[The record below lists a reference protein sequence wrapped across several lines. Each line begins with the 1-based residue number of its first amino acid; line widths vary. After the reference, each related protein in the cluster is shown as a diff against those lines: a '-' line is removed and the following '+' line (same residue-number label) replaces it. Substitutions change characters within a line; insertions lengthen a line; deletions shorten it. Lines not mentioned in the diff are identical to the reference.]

1 MSSTTIRVTPTA
13 RGNFSKLRKYKN
25 GNNVEKYETPANSIH
40 KGVTFIGNT
49 TWSNTIHPAISPY
62 ILAELSAAKTPEQKQ
77 VVIDKYNNA
86 QEHYARIRPKMTD
99 LSTVSYDQDI
109 ADYQNS
115 INEKFSFVNTKG
127 IANGID
133 KGRYN
138 YLAEKKF
145 ATGDRPGSWTAD
157 GYGGAQ
163 TYDRTTLGAEGDWD
177 EDSQEFN
184 DWQSKLNEL
193 DTETYLDQKD
203 KVYKFRLKTSNQ
215 TPTSDKAATPEQDL
229 AAQDDPSKQGASHVE
244 QDNHTEQP
252 KDEIPAALTFNKDI
266 PGFDAPRY
274 LGHLPLTANLIND
287 LRTNLRSFNQEVK
300 KKFPLQE
307 APYQQAIVTNNYAGR
322 QIRSG
327 IAANIRAR
335 ANQNLSSN
343 ADYNLALQQNAE
355 NQANQLEEQNA
366 LDQTQRFNETTKNVN
381 AVANLN
387 NQTGTAVANANAQQN
402 AAAYNNILA
411 ARQRLYKANNAS
423 LNSYNANM
431 YTSPGNWLQNY
442 RLEKARYDRA
452 LNDYNYSKQATELY
466 KTSGLEA
473 LEGDNGIYSSNAF
486 ASLIRELENDTNVT
500 GILDSEGKISP
511 ELVKTWIENNPDDER
526 VKRLQTNFQNE
537 YNRAYNSYRNRLE
550 EIASK
555 RTLNNLSI
563 KSTESNQGTRWGDIL
578 RERRNKPNPLYQ
590 KKGGRAARLIEYM
603 EHYRKAQKDV
613 ADRNTETQK
622 ILWKQLDRDLN
633 LIDKETLL
641 LLKAAFK

>member
-1 MSSTTIRVTPTA
+1 MSSTTIRVTPTS

-25 GNNVEKYETPANSIH
+25 GNSVEKYQIPADPMH
-40 KGVTFIGNT
+40 KGVTFNDGT
-49 TWSNTIHPAISPY
+49 TWNNTVFSTFRSDIVDD
-62 ILAELSAAKTPEQKQ
+62 LSAATTPEQKQ
-77 VVIDKYNNA
+77 AVIDKYNNA
-86 QEHYARIRPKMTD
+86 QTSYASLRPQFTD
-99 LSTVSYDQDI
+99 LSKVSNNQGVS
-109 ADYQNS
+109 DYQNL
-115 INEKFSFVNTKG
+115 INKDFYFVNNKG
-127 IANGID
+127 ISNGVD
-133 KGRYN
+133 NGRYN
-138 YLAEKKF
+138 YLAQNKY
-145 ATGDRPGSWTAD
+145 ATGDRKDSWTAD
-157 GYGGAQ
+157 GWWGAQ
-163 TYDRTTLGAEGDWD
+163 TQDRTTLGYKGDWD
-177 EDSQEFN
+177 ENSDEFKN
-184 DWQSKLNEL
+184 WQAEL
-193 DTETYLDQKD
+193 DKLGMETYLDTD
-203 KVYKFRLKTSNQ
+203 NAYKLRLKTPQQ
-215 TPTSDKAATPEQDL
+215 TPSVEQATPEQE
-229 AAQDDPSKQGASHVE
+229 PTVE
-244 QDNHTEQP
+244 QTPPAEQP
-252 KDEIPAALTFNKDI
+252 KEKTPDALTFNKDI
-266 PGFDAPRY
+266 PEFKSTPWTDWI
-274 LGHLPLTANLIND
+274 PLTTNLIND
-287 LRTNLRSFNQEVK
+287 FRTNLRSYNQEVK

-381 AVANLN
+381 AVANFN

-431 YTSPGNWLQNY
+431 YTSHGNWLQNY

-486 ASLIRELENDTNVT
+486 TSFMRELENDTSVT
-500 GILDSEGKISP
+500 GINDSEGKISP
-511 ELVKTWIENNPDDER
+511 ELVKTWIENNPNDER

-537 YNRAYNSYRNRLE
+537 YNRAYNSYKNRLE
-550 EIASK
+550 EISSERA
-555 RTLNNLSI
+555 LNNLNI
-563 KSTESNQGTRWGDIL
+563 RMTESNQGTRWGDIL
-578 RERRNKPNPLYQ
+578 RERKNKPNPLYQ
-590 KKGGRAARLIEYM
+590 KKGGRAARFVEYM

-622 ILWKQLDRDLN
+622 ILWKQLGRDLD

>member
-1 MSSTTIRVTPTA
+1 MSSTTIRVTPTS
-13 RGNFSKLRKYKN
+13 RGNFSKLRKYKD
-25 GNNVEKYETPANSIH
+25 GNSVEKYETPADPIH
-40 KGVTFIGNT
+40 KGVTFNDGTTWGNT
-49 TWSNTIHPAISPY
+49 IFSTFRPDIVAD
-62 ILAELSAAKTPEQKQ
+62 LSAATTPEQKQ
-77 VVIDKYNNA
+77 AVIDKYNNA
-86 QEHYARIRPKMTD
+86 QTSYASLRPQFTD
-99 LSTVSYDQDI
+99 LSKVSNNQGVSN
-109 ADYQNS
+109 YQNL
-115 INEKFSFVNTKG
+115 INKNFYFVNNKG
-127 IANGID
+127 IANGVD

-138 YLAEKKF
+138 YLSQNKF
-145 ATGDRPGSWTAD
+145 ATGDRKDSWTAD
-157 GYGGAQ
+157 GWWGAQ
-163 TYDRTTLGAEGDWD
+163 TQDRTTLGYKGDWD
-177 EDSQEFN
+177 ENSEEFKN
-184 DWQSKLNEL
+184 WQAEL
-193 DTETYLDQKD
+193 GRLGMETYLDTD
-203 KVYKFRLKTSNQ
+203 NAYKLRLKTSEQ
-215 TPTSDKAATPEQDL
+215 VPSVEQSTPEQE
-229 AAQDDPSKQGASHVE
+229 PSIE
-244 QDNHTEQP
+244 QTPPVEQP
-252 KDEIPAALTFNKDI
+252 KEKTPDALTFDKDI
-266 PGFDAPRY
+266 PEFKSTPWTDWI
-274 LGHLPLTANLIND
+274 PLTANLIND
-287 LRTNLRSFNQEVK
+287 YASNLRSYNQEVK

-366 LDQTQRFNETTKNVN
+366 LDQTQRYNETTKNVN
-381 AVANLN
+381 AVANFN

-431 YTSPGNWLQNY
+431 YTSHGNWLQNY
-442 RLEKARYDRA
+442 RLEKARYNRA

-486 ASLIRELENDTNVT
+486 ASLVRELENDTNVT

-511 ELVKTWIENNPDDER
+511 ELVKTWIENNPNDER
-526 VKRLQTNFQNE
+526 VKRLQTDFQNE
-537 YNRAYNSYRNRLE
+537 YNRAYNSYKNRLE
-550 EIASK
+550 EISSERA
-555 RTLNNLSI
+555 LNNLNI
-563 KSTESNQGTRWGDIL
+563 RMTESNQGTRWGDIL

-590 KKGGRAARLIEYM
+590 KKGGRAARFVEYM

-622 ILWKQLDRDLN
+622 ILWKQLDRDLD

>member
-1 MSSTTIRVTPTA
+1 MSSTTIRVTPTS
-13 RGNFSKLRKYKN
+13 RGNFSKLRKYKD
-25 GNNVEKYETPANSIH
+25 NNSIEKYEIPANSIH
-40 KGVTFIGNT
+40 KGVTFNDGT
-49 TWSNTIHPAISPY
+49 TWNNTIFSTFRPDIVAD
-62 ILAELSAAKTPEQKQ
+62 LSAATTPEQKQ
-77 VVIDKYNNA
+77 AVIDKYNNA
-86 QEHYARIRPKMTD
+86 QTSYASLRPQFTD
-99 LSTVSYDQDI
+99 LSKVSNNQGVS
-109 ADYQNS
+109 DYQNL
-115 INEKFSFVNTKG
+115 INKDFSFVNSKG
-127 IANGID
+127 IANGVD

-138 YLAEKKF
+138 YLAQNKY
-145 ATGDRPGSWTAD
+145 ATGDRKDSWTAD
-157 GYGGAQ
+157 GWWGAQ
-163 TYDRTTLGAEGDWD
+163 TQDRTTLGYKGDWD
-177 EDSQEFN
+177 ENSEEFKN
-184 DWQSKLNEL
+184 WQAQLNNL
-193 DTETYLDQKD
+193 GMETYLDTD
-203 KVYKFRLKTSNQ
+203 NAYKLRLKTS
-215 TPTSDKAATPEQDL
+215 EQADPVVK
-229 AAQDDPSKQGASHVE
+229 QDDPVVE
-244 QDNHTEQP
+244 QTPPTEQP
-252 KDEIPAALTFNKDI
+252 KEKTPPALTFNKDI
-266 PGFDAPRY
+266 PEFKSTPWTDWI
-274 LGHLPLTANLIND
+274 PLTANLIND
-287 LRTNLRSFNQEVK
+287 YASNLRSFNQEVK

-366 LDQTQRFNETTKNVN
+366 LDQTQSFNTTTNNVN
-381 AVANLN
+381 TAANVN
-387 NQTGTAVANANAQQN
+387 NQRQAAASNVNNQQN

-431 YTSPGNWLQNY
+431 YTSHGNWLQNY

-486 ASLIRELENDTNVT
+486 NSFVRELENDTNVT

-550 EIASK
+550 EIASE

-563 KSTESNQGTRWGDIL
+563 KATESNQGTRWGDIL

-590 KKGGRAARLIEYM
+590 KKGGRTARLIEYM
-603 EHYRKAQKDV
+603 EHYRKSQKDV
-613 ADRNTETQK
+613 ADKNTETQK
-622 ILWKQLDRDLN
+622 ILWKQLNRDLD

>member
-1 MSSTTIRVTPTA
+1 MSSTTIRVTPTS

-25 GNNVEKYETPANSIH
+25 GNSVEKYETPADPMH
-40 KGVTFIGNT
+40 KGVTFNDGTTWGNT
-49 TWSNTIHPAISPY
+49 VFSTFRPDIVAD
-62 ILAELSAAKTPEQKQ
+62 LSAATTPEQKQ
-77 VVIDKYNNA
+77 AVIDKYNNA
-86 QEHYARIRPKMTD
+86 QTSYASLRPQFTD
-99 LSTVSYDQDI
+99 LSKVSNNQGVS
-109 ADYQNS
+109 DYQNL
-115 INEKFSFVNTKG
+115 INTDFSFVNNKG
-127 IANGID
+127 IANGVD
-133 KGRYN
+133 NGRYN
-138 YLAEKKF
+138 YLAQTKYD
-145 ATGDRPGSWTAD
+145 TGDRKGSWTAD
-157 GYGGAQ
+157 GWWGAQ
-163 TYDRTTLGAEGDWD
+163 TQDRTTLGYKGDWD
-177 EDSQEFN
+177 ENSDEFKN
-184 DWQSKLNEL
+184 WQAQLNNL
-193 DTETYLDQKD
+193 GMETYLDTD
-203 KVYKFRLKTSNQ
+203 NAYKLRLKTPEQAPSVEQ
-215 TPTSDKAATPEQDL
+215 ATPEQEPTV
-229 AAQDDPSKQGASHVE
+229 AQTPPAG
-244 QDNHTEQP
+244 QP
-252 KDEIPAALTFNKDI
+252 KDETPAALTFNKDI
-266 PGFDAPRY
+266 PEFKSAPWTDWI
-274 LGHLPLTANLIND
+274 PLTANLIND
-287 LRTNLRSFNQEVK
+287 YASNLRSYNQEVK

-431 YTSPGNWLQNY
+431 YTSHGNWLQNY

-473 LEGDNGIYSSNAF
+473 LEGDNGIYNSNAF
-486 ASLIRELENDTNVT
+486 NSFVRELENDTSVT

-511 ELVKTWIENNPDDER
+511 ELVKTWIENNPNDER

-550 EIASK
+550 EIASE

-563 KSTESNQGTRWGDIL
+563 KATESNQGTRWGDIL

-590 KKGGRAARLIEYM
+590 KQGGRSARLIEYM

-622 ILWKQLDRDLN
+622 ILWKQLNRDLD

>member
-1 MSSTTIRVTPTA
+1 MSSTTIRVTPTS

-25 GNNVEKYETPANSIH
+25 GNSVEKYETPADPIH
-40 KGVTFIGNT
+40 KGVTFNDGTTWGNT
-49 TWSNTIHPAISPY
+49 VFSTFRPDIVAD
-62 ILAELSAAKTPEQKQ
+62 LSAATTPEQKQ
-77 VVIDKYNNA
+77 AVIDKYNNA
-86 QEHYARIRPKMTD
+86 QTSYASLRPQFTD
-99 LSTVSYDQDI
+99 LSKVSNNQGVS
-109 ADYQNS
+109 DYQNL
-115 INEKFSFVNTKG
+115 INKDFSFVNNKG
-127 IANGID
+127 IANGVD
-133 KGRYN
+133 NGRYN
-138 YLAEKKF
+138 YLAQTKY
-145 ATGDRPGSWTAD
+145 ATGDRKDSWTAD
-157 GYGGAQ
+157 GWWGAQ
-163 TYDRTTLGAEGDWD
+163 TQDRTTLGYKGDWD
-177 EDSQEFN
+177 ENSEEFKN
-184 DWQSKLNEL
+184 WQAELNNL
-193 DTETYLDQKD
+193 GMETYLDTD
-203 KVYKFRLKTSNQ
+203 NAYKLRLKTH
-215 TPTSDKAATPEQDL
+215 EQEDPIVK
-229 AAQDDPSKQGASHVE
+229 QDDPVVE
-244 QDNHTEQP
+244 QTPPAEQP
-252 KDEIPAALTFNKDI
+252 KEKTPDALTFNKDVPEFKSTPWTDWI
-266 PGFDAPRY
+266 
-274 LGHLPLTANLIND
+274 PLTANLIND
-287 LRTNLRSFNQEVK
+287 FRTNLRSYNQEVK

-343 ADYNLALQQNAE
+343 AEYNLALQQNAE

-366 LDQTQRFNETTKNVN
+366 LDQTQSFNATTNNVN
-381 AVANLN
+381 AAANVN
-387 NQTGTAVANANAQQN
+387 NQRNSAAANINTQQN
-402 AAAYNNILA
+402 AAAYNNIAA

-431 YTSPGNWLQNY
+431 YTSHGNWLQNF
-442 RLEKARYDRA
+442 RLEKARYERA
-452 LNDYNYSKQATELY
+452 LNDYNYSKKATELY
-466 KTSGLEA
+466 RTSGLEA
-473 LEGDNGIYSSNAF
+473 LEADNGIYNSNAF
-486 ASLIRELENDTNVT
+486 ASFMKELENDTSVT
-500 GILDSEGKISP
+500 GIIDTTTGEIST
-511 ELVKTWIENNPDDER
+511 ELVKTWIENHPDDER

-537 YNRAYNSYRNRLE
+537 YNRIRSRYQNQLE
-550 EIASK
+550 ELASE

>member
-1 MSSTTIRVTPTA
+1 MSSTTIRVTPTS
-13 RGNFSKLRKYKN
+13 RGNFSKLRKYKDSN
-25 GNNVEKYETPANSIH
+25 SIEKYQTPAEGIH
-40 KGVTFIGNT
+40 KGVTFNGDTTWGNT
-49 TWSNTIHPAISPY
+49 IFSTYSPD
-62 ILAELSAAKTPEQKQ
+62 IETDLATATTLEQKQ
-77 VVIDKYNNA
+77 AIIKKYNDA
-86 QEHYARIRPKMTD
+86 QTAYAKLRPQFTD
-99 LSTVSYDQDI
+99 LSKVSNNQEVT
-109 ADYQNS
+109 DYQNL
-115 INEKFSFVNTKG
+115 INNTFYFVNNKG
-127 IANGID
+127 IANGVD

-138 YLAEKKF
+138 YLAQNKF
-145 ATGDRPGSWTAD
+145 ATGDRKGSWTAD
-157 GYGGAQ
+157 GWWGAQ
-163 TYDRTTLGAEGDWD
+163 TQDRTLLGYEGDWD
-177 EDSQEFN
+177 HNSQEYKN
-184 DWQSKLNEL
+184 WQAKLNALGMEM
-193 DTETYLDQKD
+193 YLDAD
-203 KVYKFRLKTSNQ
+203 KAYKLRLKTS
-215 TPTSDKAATPEQDL
+215 EQADPVVK
-229 AAQDDPSKQGASHVE
+229 QDDPVVE
-244 QDNHTEQP
+244 QTPPAEQP
-252 KDEIPAALTFNKDI
+252 KEKIPDALTFNKDI
-266 PGFDAPRY
+266 PEFKSTPWTDWI
-274 LGHLPLTANLIND
+274 PLTANLIND
-287 LRTNLRSFNQEVK
+287 FRTNLRSYNQEVK

-366 LDQTQRFNETTKNVN
+366 LDQTQRYNETTKNVN
-381 AVANLN
+381 AVANFN

-431 YTSPGNWLQNY
+431 YTSHGNWLQNY
-442 RLEKARYDRA
+442 RLEKARYNRA
-452 LNDYNYSKQATELY
+452 LNDYNYSKQATKLY

-473 LEGDNGIYSSNAF
+473 LEADNGIYNSNAF
-486 ASLIRELENDTNVT
+486 ASFMKELENDTSVT
-500 GILDSEGKISP
+500 GIIDTTTGEISP
-511 ELVKTWIENNPDDER
+511 ELVKTWIENNPNDER

-537 YNRAYNSYRNRLE
+537 YNRAYNSYKNRLE
-550 EIASK
+550 EISSK
-555 RTLNNLSI
+555 RALNNLSI

-578 RERRNKPNPLYQ
+578 RERRNKPNPLYKQ
-590 KKGGRAARLIEYM
+590 GGRAARLIEYM

>member
-1 MSSTTIRVTPTA
+1 MSSTTIRVTPTS
-13 RGNFSKLRKYKN
+13 RGNFSKLRKYKD
-25 GNNVEKYETPANSIH
+25 GNSIEKYETPANTMH
-40 KGVTFIGNT
+40 KGVTFNNGT
-49 TWSNTIHPAISPY
+49 TWGNTIHPAISPY

-77 VVIDKYNNA
+77 AVIDKYNNA

-115 INEKFSFVNTKG
+115 INEKFSFVNNKG

-177 EDSQEFN
+177 EYSQEFN
-184 DWQSKLNEL
+184 DWQSKLNAL

-203 KVYKFRLKTSNQ
+203 KVYKLRLKTS
-215 TPTSDKAATPEQDL
+215 EQADPVVK
-229 AAQDDPSKQGASHVE
+229 QDDPVVE
-244 QDNHTEQP
+244 QTPPAGQP
-252 KDEIPAALTFNKDI
+252 KDETPAALTFNKDI
-266 PGFDAPRY
+266 PEFKSTPWTDWI
-274 LGHLPLTANLIND
+274 PLTANLIND
-287 LRTNLRSFNQEVK
+287 YASNLRSYNQEVK

-343 ADYNLALQQNAE
+343 AEYNLALQQNAE

-402 AAAYNNILA
+402 AAAYNNIAA

-431 YTSPGNWLQNY
+431 YTSHGNWLQNF
-442 RLEKARYDRA
+442 RLEKARYERA
-452 LNDYNYSKQATELY
+452 LNDYNYSKKATELY
-466 KTSGLEA
+466 RTSGLEA
-473 LEGDNGIYSSNAF
+473 LEADNGIYNSNAF
-486 ASLIRELENDTNVT
+486 ASFMKELENDTTVT
-500 GILDSEGKISP
+500 GILDTEGKISP

-537 YNRAYNSYRNRLE
+537 YNRIRSKYQNQLE
-550 EIASK
+550 EWASE

-622 ILWKQLDRDLN
+622 ILWKQLDRDLD

>member
-1 MSSTTIRVTPTA
+1 MSSTTIRVTPTS

-25 GNNVEKYETPANSIH
+25 GNNVEKYEIPANSIH
-40 KGVTFIGNT
+40 KGVTFNGDT

-203 KVYKFRLKTSNQ
+203 KVYKLRLKTS
-215 TPTSDKAATPEQDL
+215 EQADPVVK
-229 AAQDDPSKQGASHVE
+229 QDDPVVKQTPPA
-244 QDNHTEQP
+244 EQP
-252 KDEIPAALTFNKDI
+252 KDEIPAALDFNKDI
-266 PGFDAPRY
+266 PEFKAP
-274 LGHLPLTANLIND
+274 GWTDWIPLTANLIND
-287 LRTNLRSFNQEVK
+287 YASNLRSFNQEVK

-343 ADYNLALQQNAE
+343 AEYNLALQQNAE

-366 LDQTQRFNETTKNVN
+366 LDQTQSFNATTNNVN
-381 AVANLN
+381 AAANVN
-387 NQTGTAVANANAQQN
+387 NQRNSAAANINAQQN
-402 AAAYNNILA
+402 AAAYNNIAA

-423 LNSYNANM
+423 LNSYNANLFIDH
-431 YTSPGNWLQNY
+431 GNWLQNF
-442 RLEKARYDRA
+442 RLEKARYERA
-452 LNDYNYSKQATELY
+452 LNDYNYSKKATELY
-466 KTSGLEA
+466 RTSGLEA
-473 LEGDNGIYSSNAF
+473 LEAENGIYNSNAF
-486 ASLIRELENDTNVT
+486 ASFMKELENDTTVT
-500 GILDSEGKISP
+500 GIIDTTTGEIST

-537 YNRAYNSYRNRLE
+537 YNRAYNSYRNQLE
-550 EIASK
+550 EIASE

-563 KSTESNQGTRWGDIL
+563 KATESNQGTRWGDIL

-590 KKGGRAARLIEYM
+590 KKGGRTARLIEYM
-603 EHYRKAQKDV
+603 EHYRKTQKDV

-622 ILWKQLDRDLN
+622 ILWKQLDRDLD

>member
-1 MSSTTIRVTPTA
+1 MSSTTIRVTPTS

-25 GNNVEKYETPANSIH
+25 GNSVEKYETPADPMH
-40 KGVTFIGNT
+40 KGVTFNDGT
-49 TWSNTIHPAISPY
+49 TWNNTVFSTFRPDIVAD
-62 ILAELSAAKTPEQKQ
+62 LSAATTPEQKQ
-77 VVIDKYNNA
+77 AVIDKYNNA
-86 QEHYARIRPKMTD
+86 QTSYASLRPQFTD
-99 LSTVSYDQDI
+99 LSKVSNNQGVS
-109 ADYQNS
+109 DYQNL
-115 INEKFSFVNTKG
+115 INKDFAFVNNKG
-127 IANGID
+127 IANGVD
-133 KGRYN
+133 NGRYN
-138 YLAEKKF
+138 YLAQTKF
-145 ATGDRPGSWTAD
+145 ANGDRKDSWTAD
-157 GYGGAQ
+157 GWWGAQ
-163 TYDRTTLGAEGDWD
+163 TQDRTTLGYKGDWD
-177 EDSQEFN
+177 ENSEEFKN
-184 DWQSKLNEL
+184 WQAELNNL
-193 DTETYLDQKD
+193 GMETYLDTD
-203 KVYKFRLKTSNQ
+203 NAYKLRLKTPEQAPSVEQ
-215 TPTSDKAATPEQDL
+215 STPEQE
-229 AAQDDPSKQGASHVE
+229 HTVE
-244 QDNHTEQP
+244 QTPPAGQP
-252 KDEIPAALTFNKDI
+252 KEKTPDALTFNKDI
-266 PGFDAPRY
+266 PEFKSTPWTDWI
-274 LGHLPLTANLIND
+274 PLTANLIND
-287 LRTNLRSFNQEVK
+287 FRTNLRSYNQEVK

-366 LDQTQRFNETTKNVN
+366 LDQTQTFNATTNNVN
-381 AVANLN
+381 ATANLN
-387 NQTGTAVANANAQQN
+387 NQRQAAAANVNAQQN
-402 AAAYNNILA
+402 AAAYNNIAA
-411 ARQRLYKANNAS
+411 ARQRLIKSNNAS

-431 YTSPGNWLQNY
+431 YTSHGNWLQNF
-442 RLEKARYDRA
+442 RLEKARYERA

-486 ASLIRELENDTNVT
+486 ASLIRELENDTTVT
-500 GILDSEGKISP
+500 GILDSEGKVSP
-511 ELVKTWIENNPDDER
+511 ELVKTWIENNPNDER

-537 YNRAYNSYRNRLE
+537 YNRAYNSYRNKLE

-590 KKGGRAARLIEYM
+590 KRGGRAARLVEYM

-622 ILWKQLDRDLN
+622 ILWKQLDRDLD

>member
-1 MSSTTIRVTPTA
+1 MSSTTIRVTPTS
-13 RGNFSKLRKYKN
+13 RGNFSKLRKYKD
-25 GNNVEKYETPANSIH
+25 GNSIEKYETPANSIH
-40 KGVTFIGNT
+40 KGVTFNDGTTWGNT
-49 TWSNTIHPAISPY
+49 IFPTFKSD
-62 ILAELSAAKTPEQKQ
+62 ILAELSAATTPEQKQ
-77 VVIDKYNNA
+77 AVIDKYNNA

-193 DTETYLDQKD
+193 DTETYLDQKN
-203 KVYKFRLKTSNQ
+203 KVYKLRLKTS
-215 TPTSDKAATPEQDL
+215 EQADPVVK
-229 AAQDDPSKQGASHVE
+229 QDDPVVKQTPPA
-244 QDNHTEQP
+244 EQP
-252 KDEIPAALTFNKDI
+252 KEKTPDALTFNKDI
-266 PGFDAPRY
+266 PEFKSTPWTDWI
-274 LGHLPLTANLIND
+274 PLTANLIND
-287 LRTNLRSFNQEVK
+287 YASNLRSYNQEVK

-343 ADYNLALQQNAE
+343 AEYNLALQQNAE

-366 LDQTQRFNETTKNVN
+366 LDQTQSFNATTNNVN
-381 AVANLN
+381 AAANVN
-387 NQTGTAVANANAQQN
+387 NQRNSAAANINTQQN
-402 AAAYNNILA
+402 AAAYNNIAA

-431 YTSPGNWLQNY
+431 YTSHGNWLQNY
-442 RLEKARYDRA
+442 RLDTARYDRA

-511 ELVKTWIENNPDDER
+511 ELVKTWIENHPDDER

-550 EIASK
+550 EIASE

-563 KSTESNQGTRWGDIL
+563 KATESNQGTRWGDIL
-578 RERRNKPNPLYQ
+578 RERRNKPN
-590 KKGGRAARLIEYM
+590 
-603 EHYRKAQKDV
+603 
-613 ADRNTETQK
+613 N
-622 ILWKQLDRDLN
+622 
-633 LIDKETLL
+633 
-641 LLKAAFK
+641 

>member
-1 MSSTTIRVTPTA
+1 MSSTTIRVTPTS
-13 RGNFSKLRKYKN
+13 RGNFSKLRKYKD
-25 GNNVEKYETPANSIH
+25 NNSIEKYQTPANKMH
-40 KGVTFIGNT
+40 KGVTFIGDT

-77 VVIDKYNNA
+77 AVIDKYNNA

-163 TYDRTTLGAEGDWD
+163 TYDRTTLGAEGDWN

-203 KVYKFRLKTSNQ
+203 KVYKLRLKTS
-215 TPTSDKAATPEQDL
+215 EQADPVVK
-229 AAQDDPSKQGASHVE
+229 QDDPVVE
-244 QDNHTEQP
+244 QTPPTEQP
-252 KDEIPAALTFNKDI
+252 KDETPAALTFNKDI
-266 PGFDAPRY
+266 PEFKSTPWTDWI
-274 LGHLPLTANLIND
+274 PLTANLIND
-287 LRTNLRSFNQEVK
+287 FRTNLRSYNQGVK

-431 YTSPGNWLQNY
+431 YTSHGNWLQNY

-486 ASLIRELENDTNVT
+486 NSFVRELENDTNVT

-537 YNRAYNSYRNRLE
+537 YNRAYNSYKNRLE
-550 EIASK
+550 EISSERA
-555 RTLNNLSI
+555 LNNLSI
-563 KSTESNQGTRWGDIL
+563 RATESNQGTRWGDIL
-578 RERRNKPNPLYQ
+578 RAKRNKPNPLYQ
-590 KKGGRAARLIEYM
+590 KKGGRAARFVEYM

-622 ILWKQLDRDLN
+622 ILWKQLDRDLD

>member
-1 MSSTTIRVTPTA
+1 MSSTTIRVTPTS
-13 RGNFSKLRKYKN
+13 RGNFSKLRKYKD
-25 GNNVEKYETPANSIH
+25 GNSVEKYETPANKMH
-40 KGVTFIGNT
+40 KGVIFNDGT
-49 TWSNTIHPAISPY
+49 TWNNTVFSTFRPDIVAD
-62 ILAELSAAKTPEQKQ
+62 LSAATTPEQKQ
-77 VVIDKYNNA
+77 AVIDKYNNA
-86 QEHYARIRPKMTD
+86 QTSYASLRPQFTD
-99 LSTVSYDQDI
+99 LSKVSNNQGVS
-109 ADYQNS
+109 DYQNL
-115 INEKFSFVNTKG
+115 INKDFSFVNNKG
-127 IANGID
+127 IANGVD
-133 KGRYN
+133 NGRYN
-138 YLAEKKF
+138 YLAQTKF
-145 ATGDRPGSWTAD
+145 ATGDRKDSWTAD
-157 GYGGAQ
+157 GWWGAQ
-163 TYDRTTLGAEGDWD
+163 TQDRTLLGYKGDWD
-177 EDSQEFN
+177 HDSQEYKN
-184 DWQSKLNEL
+184 WQAELNALGMEMYL
-193 DTETYLDQKD
+193 DTDNA
-203 KVYKFRLKTSNQ
+203 YKLRLKTS
-215 TPTSDKAATPEQDL
+215 EQADPVVK
-229 AAQDDPSKQGASHVE
+229 QDDPVVE
-244 QDNHTEQP
+244 QTPPTEQP
-252 KDEIPAALTFNKDI
+252 KEKTPDALTFNKDI
-266 PGFDAPRY
+266 PEFKSTPWTDWI
-274 LGHLPLTANLIND
+274 PLTANLIND
-287 LRTNLRSFNQEVK
+287 YASNLRSYNQEVK

-381 AVANLN
+381 AVANFN

-411 ARQRLYKANNAS
+411 ARQRLIKANNAS

-431 YTSPGNWLQNY
+431 YTSHGNWLQNY

-486 ASLIRELENDTNVT
+486 TSFMRELENDTNVT
-500 GILDSEGKISP
+500 GITDSEGKISP

-537 YNRAYNSYRNRLE
+537 YNRAYNNYKNQLE
-550 EIASK
+550 EISSE
-555 RTLNNLSI
+555 RTLNNLNI
-563 KSTESNQGTRWGDIL
+563 RATESNQGTRWGDIL
-578 RERRNKPNPLYQ
+578 RARRNKPNPLYQ
-590 KKGGRAARLIEYM
+590 KKGGRAARFVEYM

-622 ILWKQLDRDLN
+622 ILWKQLDRDLD

>member
-1 MSSTTIRVTPTA
+1 MSSTTIRVTPTS

-25 GNNVEKYETPANSIH
+25 GNSVEKYETPADPMH
-40 KGVTFIGNT
+40 KGVTFNDGTTWGNT
-49 TWSNTIHPAISPY
+49 VFSTFRPDIVAD
-62 ILAELSAAKTPEQKQ
+62 LSAATTPEQKQ
-77 VVIDKYNNA
+77 AVIDKYNNA
-86 QEHYARIRPKMTD
+86 QTSYASLRPQFTD
-99 LSTVSYDQDI
+99 LSKVSNNQGVS
-109 ADYQNS
+109 DYQNL
-115 INEKFSFVNTKG
+115 INKDFFFVNNKG
-127 IANGID
+127 IANGVD

-138 YLAEKKF
+138 YLAQTKF
-145 ATGDRPGSWTAD
+145 ATGDRKDSWTAD
-157 GYGGAQ
+157 GWWGAQ
-163 TYDRTTLGAEGDWD
+163 TQDRTTLGYKGDWD
-177 EDSQEFN
+177 ENSEEFKN
-184 DWQSKLNEL
+184 WQAQLNNL
-193 DTETYLDQKD
+193 GMETYLDTD
-203 KVYKFRLKTSNQ
+203 NAYKLRLKTPEQAPSVEQVPPEQELPIEQ
-215 TPTSDKAATPEQDL
+215 TPPA
-229 AAQDDPSKQGASHVE
+229 
-244 QDNHTEQP
+244 EQP
-252 KDEIPAALTFNKDI
+252 KEKTPDALTFNKDVPEFKSTPWTDWI
-266 PGFDAPRY
+266 
-274 LGHLPLTANLIND
+274 PLTANLIND
-287 LRTNLRSFNQEVK
+287 FRTNLRSYNQEVK

-366 LDQTQRFNETTKNVN
+366 LDQTQRFNETTNNVN
-381 AVANLN
+381 ATANLN
-387 NQTGTAVANANAQQN
+387 NQRQAAAANINAQQN
-402 AAAYNNILA
+402 AAAYNNIAA

-431 YTSPGNWLQNY
+431 YTSHGNWLQNF
-442 RLEKARYDRA
+442 RLEKARYERA

-486 ASLIRELENDTNVT
+486 ASLVRELENDTTVT
-500 GILDSEGKISP
+500 GILDSEGKVSP

-537 YNRAYNSYRNRLE
+537 YNRAYNSYRNKLE

-590 KKGGRAARLIEYM
+590 KRGGRAARLVEYM

-622 ILWKQLDRDLN
+622 ILWKQLNRDLD

-641 LLKAAFK
+641 LLRAAFK

>member
-1 MSSTTIRVTPTA
+1 MSSTTIRVTPTS

-25 GNNVEKYETPANSIH
+25 GNSVEKYETPADPIH
-40 KGVTFIGNT
+40 KGVTFNDGTTWGNT
-49 TWSNTIHPAISPY
+49 VFSTFEPD
-62 ILAELSAAKTPEQKQ
+62 ILAELKAATTPEQKQ
-77 VVIDKYNNA
+77 AVIDKYNNA
-86 QEHYARIRPKMTD
+86 QTSYASLRPQFTD
-99 LSTVSYDQDI
+99 LSKVSNNQGVS
-109 ADYQNS
+109 DYQNL
-115 INEKFSFVNTKG
+115 INKDFFFVNNKG
-127 IANGID
+127 IANGVD

-138 YLAEKKF
+138 YLAQNKY
-145 ATGDRPGSWTAD
+145 ATGDRKDSWTAD
-157 GYGGAQ
+157 GWWGAQ
-163 TYDRTTLGAEGDWD
+163 TQDRTTLGYKGDWD
-177 EDSQEFN
+177 HDSQEYKN
-184 DWQSKLNEL
+184 WQAKLNAL
-193 DTETYLDQKD
+193 GMETYLDTD
-203 KVYKFRLKTSNQ
+203 NAYKLRLKTS
-215 TPTSDKAATPEQDL
+215 EQADPVVK
-229 AAQDDPSKQGASHVE
+229 QDDPVVE
-244 QDNHTEQP
+244 QTPPAEQP
-252 KDEIPAALTFNKDI
+252 KEKTPDALTFNKDVPEFKSTPWTDWI
-266 PGFDAPRY
+266 
-274 LGHLPLTANLIND
+274 PLTANLIND
-287 LRTNLRSFNQEVK
+287 YASNLRSYNQEVK

-381 AVANLN
+381 AVANFN
-387 NQTGTAVANANAQQN
+387 NQTGAAIANANAQQN

-431 YTSPGNWLQNY
+431 YTSHGNWLQNY

-466 KTSGLEA
+466 RTSGLEA

-486 ASLIRELENDTNVT
+486 NSLVRELENDTSVT
-500 GILDSEGKISP
+500 GILDSEGKVST
-511 ELVKTWIENNPDDER
+511 ELVKTWIENNPNDER

-537 YNRAYNSYRNRLE
+537 YNRAYNSYRNKLE

-578 RERRNKPNPLYQ
+578 RERKNKPNPLYQ
-590 KKGGRAARLIEYM
+590 KRGGRAARLVEYM

-622 ILWKQLDRDLN
+622 ILWKQLDRDLD

-641 LLKAAFK
+641 LLRAAFK

>member
-1 MSSTTIRVTPTA
+1 MSSTTIRVTPTS

-25 GNNVEKYETPANSIH
+25 GNSIEKYETPADPMH
-40 KGVTFIGNT
+40 KGVTFNDGTTWGNT
-49 TWSNTIHPAISPY
+49 VFSTFRPDIV
-62 ILAELSAAKTPEQKQ
+62 AELSAATTPEQKQ
-77 VVIDKYNNA
+77 AVIDKYNNA
-86 QEHYARIRPKMTD
+86 QTSYASLRPQFTD
-99 LSTVSYDQDI
+99 LSKVSNNQGVSN
-109 ADYQNS
+109 YQNL
-115 INEKFSFVNTKG
+115 INKDFYFVNNKG
-127 IANGID
+127 IANGVD

-138 YLAEKKF
+138 YLAQNKY
-145 ATGDRPGSWTAD
+145 ATGDRKDSWTAD
-157 GYGGAQ
+157 GWWGAQ
-163 TYDRTTLGAEGDWD
+163 TQDRTTLGYKGDWD
-177 EDSQEFN
+177 ENSEEFKN
-184 DWQSKLNEL
+184 WQAQLNNL
-193 DTETYLDQKD
+193 GMETYLDTD
-203 KVYKFRLKTSNQ
+203 NAYKLRLKTS
-215 TPTSDKAATPEQDL
+215 EQADPVVK
-229 AAQDDPSKQGASHVE
+229 QDDPVVE
-244 QDNHTEQP
+244 QTPPAEQP
-252 KDEIPAALTFNKDI
+252 KEKTPDALTFNKDVPEFKSTPWTDWI
-266 PGFDAPRY
+266 
-274 LGHLPLTANLIND
+274 PLTANLIND
-287 LRTNLRSFNQEVK
+287 FRTNLRSYNQEVK

-366 LDQTQRFNETTKNVN
+366 LDQTQRFNETTNNVN
-381 AVANLN
+381 ATANLN
-387 NQTGTAVANANAQQN
+387 NQRQAAAANVNAQQN
-402 AAAYNNILA
+402 AAAYNNIAA

-431 YTSPGNWLQNY
+431 YTSHGNWLQNF
-442 RLEKARYDRA
+442 RLEKARYERA

-486 ASLIRELENDTNVT
+486 ASLVRELENDTTVT
-500 GILDSEGKISP
+500 GILDSEGKVSP
-511 ELVKTWIENNPDDER
+511 ELVKTWIENNPNDER

-537 YNRAYNSYRNRLE
+537 YNRAYNSYRNKLE
-550 EIASK
+550 EIASE

-590 KKGGRAARLIEYM
+590 KRGGRAARLVEYM

-622 ILWKQLDRDLN
+622 ILWKQLDRDLD

>member
-1 MSSTTIRVTPTA
+1 MSSTTIRVTPTS

-25 GNNVEKYETPANSIH
+25 GNNVEKYETPADPMH
-40 KGVTFIGNT
+40 KGVTFNDGTTWGNT
-49 TWSNTIHPAISPY
+49 VFSTFRPDIVAD
-62 ILAELSAAKTPEQKQ
+62 LSAATTPEQKQ
-77 VVIDKYNNA
+77 AVIDKYNNA
-86 QEHYARIRPKMTD
+86 QTSYASLRPQFTD
-99 LSTVSYDQDI
+99 LSKVSNNQGVS
-109 ADYQNS
+109 DYQNL
-115 INEKFSFVNTKG
+115 INKDFSFVNNKG
-127 IANGID
+127 IANGVEN
-133 KGRYN
+133 GRYN
-138 YLAEKKF
+138 YLAQTKF
-145 ATGDRPGSWTAD
+145 ATGDRKDSWTAD
-157 GYGGAQ
+157 GWWGAQ
-163 TYDRTTLGAEGDWD
+163 TQDRTTLGYKGDWD
-177 EDSQEFN
+177 ENSEEFKN
-184 DWQSKLNEL
+184 WQAEL
-193 DTETYLDQKD
+193 DKLGMETYLDTD
-203 KVYKFRLKTSNQ
+203 NAYKLRLKTPEQAPSVEQ
-215 TPTSDKAATPEQDL
+215 ATPEQE
-229 AAQDDPSKQGASHVE
+229 PTVE
-244 QDNHTEQP
+244 QPTPTEQP
-252 KDEIPAALTFNKDI
+252 VAQTPPALTFNKDVPEFKSTPWTDWI
-266 PGFDAPRY
+266 
-274 LGHLPLTANLIND
+274 PLTTNLIND
-287 LRTNLRSFNQEVK
+287 FKTNLRSYNQEVK

-366 LDQTQRFNETTKNVN
+366 LDQTQTFNATTNNVN
-381 AVANLN
+381 AAANVN
-387 NQTGTAVANANAQQN
+387 NQRQAAAANVNTQQN
-402 AAAYNNILA
+402 AAAYNNIAA

-431 YTSPGNWLQNY
+431 YTSHGNWLQNF
-442 RLEKARYDRA
+442 RLEKARYERA

-486 ASLIRELENDTNVT
+486 ASLIRELENDTTVT
-500 GILDSEGKISP
+500 GILDSEGKVSP
-511 ELVKTWIENNPDDER
+511 ELVKTWIENNPNDER

-537 YNRAYNSYRNRLE
+537 YNRAYNSYRNKLE

-590 KKGGRAARLIEYM
+590 KRGGRVARLVEYM

-622 ILWKQLDRDLN
+622 ILWKQLDRDLD

-641 LLKAAFK
+641 LLRAAFK

>member
-1 MSSTTIRVTPTA
+1 MSSTTIRVTPTS
-13 RGNFSKLRKYKN
+13 RGNFSKLRKYKD
-25 GNNVEKYETPANSIH
+25 GNRIEKYETPANTMH
-40 KGVTFIGNT
+40 KGVTFNDGT
-49 TWSNTIHPAISPY
+49 TWGNTIHPAISPY

-77 VVIDKYNNA
+77 AVIDKYNNA

-115 INEKFSFVNTKG
+115 INEKFSFVNNKG

-145 ATGDRPGSWTAD
+145 ATGDRPESWTAD

-184 DWQSKLNEL
+184 DWQSKLNAL

-203 KVYKFRLKTSNQ
+203 KVYKLKLKTPQQAPSIEQ
-215 TPTSDKAATPEQDL
+215 ATPEQE
-229 AAQDDPSKQGASHVE
+229 PTVE
-244 QDNHTEQP
+244 QPTPTEQP
-252 KDEIPAALTFNKDI
+252 IAQTPPALTFNKDVPEFKSTPWTDWI
-266 PGFDAPRY
+266 
-274 LGHLPLTANLIND
+274 PLTANLIND
-287 LRTNLRSFNQEVK
+287 FRTNLRSYNQEVK

-366 LDQTQRFNETTKNVN
+366 LDQTQRYNETTKNVN
-381 AVANLN
+381 AVANFN

-431 YTSPGNWLQNY
+431 YTSHGNWLQNY
-442 RLEKARYDRA
+442 RLEKARYNRA

-473 LEGDNGIYSSNAF
+473 LEGDNGIYNSNAF
-486 ASLIRELENDTNVT
+486 NSLIRELEDDTNVT
-500 GILDSEGKISP
+500 GILDSEGKVSP
-511 ELVKTWIENNPDDER
+511 ELVKTWIENNPNDER

-537 YNRAYNSYRNRLE
+537 YNRAYNSYKNRLE
-550 EIASK
+550 EISSK
-555 RTLNNLSI
+555 RALNNLNI
-563 KSTESNQGTRWGDIL
+563 RMTESNQGTRWGDIL

-590 KKGGRAARLIEYM
+590 KRGGRAARLVEYM

-622 ILWKQLDRDLN
+622 ILWKQLGRDLD